1 MKPIVTLT
9 LNSSVDVQWAV
20 PEMVHT
26 HKLRSSP
33 GLSFPGGG
41 GINVSRVL
49 KALGGQSICV
59 YTAGSFTGHFL
70 REMINS
76 IGIVTRVVPISADTR
91 ASATIFDESS
101 GLEYRVTPP
110 GPRLEEKEWQACLD
124 ALFDIDADYIVAT
137 GSLPGGVP
145 EDLYARVASRATDR
159 GTRVI
164 LDTSGAA
171 LASALEAGVFLV
183 KPNLA
188 ELSHLT
194 GVDVAAADAQDAAVN
209 KLVDDGKADVVALT
223 LGGDGA
229 LLATKSGTLRQSCP
243 DVKVKSAVGA
253 GDSFLAGMTYGL
265 ANGQALEDA
274 FALGLATGS
283 ATVLTEGSELCRR
296 SDVERLFYEITNKR
310 LSA

>member
-101 GLEYRVTPP
+101 GLE
-110 GPRLEEKEWQACLD
+110 
-124 ALFDIDADYIVAT
+124 
-137 GSLPGGVP
+137 
-145 EDLYARVASRATDR
+145 
-159 GTRVI
+159 
-164 LDTSGAA
+164 
-171 LASALEAGVFLV
+171 
-183 KPNLA
+183 
-188 ELSHLT
+188 
-194 GVDVAAADAQDAAVN
+194 
-209 KLVDDGKADVVALT
+209 
-223 LGGDGA
+223 
-229 LLATKSGTLRQSCP
+229 
-243 DVKVKSAVGA
+243 
-253 GDSFLAGMTYGL
+253 
-265 ANGQALEDA
+265 
-274 FALGLATGS
+274 
-283 ATVLTEGSELCRR
+283 
-296 SDVERLFYEITNKR
+296 
-310 LSA
+310 